1 MWLTLPT
8 KTMITPRKAR
18 DDLRLHARDIFG
30 SYKSNVRRE
39 QQGRDT
45 KETDHFDGQA
55 EKICLKNGASCFHFI
70 PGRGTNSWNWTFLWA
85 RRLFDP
91 AHIFSVTFLEF
102 FRKISEELWGLTNK
116 KKRLSGHTVRDPG
129 PGHKIPCLFF

>member
-45 KETDHFDGQA
+45 KETDHFDSQA
-55 EKICLKNGASCFHFI
+55 EKEWRLLFAFYTWQGNKLVELDI
-70 PGRGTNSWNWTFLWA
+70 PMGS
-85 RRLFDP
+85 P
-91 AHIFSVTFLEF
+91 VI
-102 FRKISEELWGLTNK
+102 
-116 KKRLSGHTVRDPG
+116 
-129 PGHKIPCLFF
+129 